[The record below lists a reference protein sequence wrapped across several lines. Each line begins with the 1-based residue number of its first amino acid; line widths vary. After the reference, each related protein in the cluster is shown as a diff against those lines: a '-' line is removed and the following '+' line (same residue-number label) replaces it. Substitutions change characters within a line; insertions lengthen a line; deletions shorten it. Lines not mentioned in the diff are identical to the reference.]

1 MTVQSR
7 ISEYMDRMGITQASV
22 CKKTGI
28 KADTLSLILNNKRKM
43 RADEFELICRA
54 LEKTPN
60 DFMLIEQ
67 EVVHG

>member
-1 MTVQSR
+1 MSVQSR
-7 ISEYMDRMGITQASV
+7 ISEYIDRMGITQASI

-28 KADTLSLILNNKRKM
+28 KPDRFSSLMKNKSMM

-60 DFMLIEQ
+60 DFMLVGN
-67 EVVHG
+67 EVTE

>member
-1 MTVQSR
+1 MNVQSR
-7 ISEYMDRMGITQASV
+7 ISEYIERMGITQASI

-28 KADTLSLILNNKRKM
+28 NADTLSLIMRNKRKM

-60 DFMLIEQ
+60 DFMMVEQ
-67 EVVHG
+67 EVTS

>member
-1 MTVQSR
+1 MNVQSR
-7 ISEYMDRMGITQASV
+7 ISEYIEHMGITQASI

-28 KADTLSLILNNKRKM
+28 NADTLSLIMRNKRKM

-60 DFMLIEQ
+60 DFMMLEQ
-67 EVVHG
+67 EVTS